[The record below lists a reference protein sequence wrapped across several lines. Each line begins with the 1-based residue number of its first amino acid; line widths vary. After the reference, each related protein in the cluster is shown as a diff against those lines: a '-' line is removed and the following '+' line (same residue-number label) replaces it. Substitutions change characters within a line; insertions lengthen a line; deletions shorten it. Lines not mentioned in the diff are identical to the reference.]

1 MDIPSNGLSR
11 SSRCSW
17 HEVGSKMLPESRWF
31 VDCRWQKKYSQEYKK
46 AANAVSAKLESSY
59 TKRYVDSYN
68 KAADYM
74 NKEGISKFN
83 SQQQKKYGDEYSKR
97 SEYENEYMEFF
108 GQRLAKEF
116 NKSLNEFYNTDAD
129 YKKPKELV
137 DKYSMTQWDELAKNN
152 EAMVEEVRRAVEK
165 GK

>member
-1 MDIPSNGLSR
+1 MTNTELYHHGVLGMKWGVRRYQNPDGSLTTAGRKRYSR
-11 SSRCSW
+11 
-17 HEVGSKMLPESRWF
+17 
-31 VDCRWQKKYSQEYKK
+31 EYKK
-46 AANAVSAKLESSY
+46 AAEAVSDKLKSSY

-108 GQRLAKEF
+108 DQRLAKEF

-129 YKKPKELV
+129 YKKSKELV
-137 DKYSMTQWDELAKNN
+137 DKYGMTQWDELAKNN

-165 GK
+165 DK

>member
-1 MDIPSNGLSR
+1 MTNTELYHHGVLGMKWGVRRYQNPD
-11 SSRCSW
+11 
-17 HEVGSKMLPESRWF
+17 GSLTAAGRKR
-31 VDCRWQKKYSQEYKK
+31 YSQEYKK
-46 AANAVSAKLESSY
+46 AAEAVSAKLESSY

-83 SQQQKKYGDEYSKR
+83 SQQQKKYGDEYSER

-129 YKKPKELV
+129 YKKSKELV
-137 DKYSMTQWDELAKNN
+137 DKYGMTQWDELAKNN